1 MQNSYFSRK
10 FLTKSGVFFD
20 GRDLRPF
27 RSESGGRH
35 AGRPACPVCAL
46 GNFYYLCHPYDG
58 GISQKIRFVG
68 SRFARGSV
76 ARDLVGVQCGTG
88 RSCAAGQ
95 RRGLLPPV
103 RRTAGV
109 GLFRS
114 SARDGAAGLAGRTPL
129 RRRAGRAFL
138 LHGAAAPLPLDPVAA
153 DPPGRCLAPRCG
165 ALRGPCVHDADAP
178 DLRLHRRARRS
189 AADDLRALPAGFRTL
204 LRTPAPGLA
213 VDGCGHG
220 PDGLQQIPRGA
231 GGPLLP
237 GGQSAAAPA
246 PDALSFGGR
255 GGPAARAAP
264 DLAVQPRLGVVRLP
278 PLVAQLGLPV

>member
-27 RSESGGRH
+27 RSDSGGRH

-68 SRFARGSV
+68 SRFARGPV
-76 ARDLVGVQCGTG
+76 ARDLVAVQCGTG
-88 RSCAAGQ
+88 RTHATGQ

-114 SARDGAAGLAGRTPL
+114 SACDGAAGLAGRTPL

-153 DPPGRCLAPRCG
+153 DSPGRCLAPRCG
-165 ALRGPCVHDADAP
+165 ALRGPCVH
-178 DLRLHRRARRS
+178 
-189 AADDLRALPAGFRTL
+189 
-204 LRTPAPGLA
+204 
-213 VDGCGHG
+213 
-220 PDGLQQIPRGA
+220 
-231 GGPLLP
+231 
-237 GGQSAAAPA
+237 
-246 PDALSFGGR
+246 
-255 GGPAARAAP
+255 
-264 DLAVQPRLGVVRLP
+264 
-278 PLVAQLGLPV
+278 